1 MAQLEAADS
10 VNLTER
16 RERERTVRR
25 ARNAAHRKKSL
36 RKSRRE
42 GGWHEGRGALRAH
55 ACPAKP
61 DGALMREHPYVIWVY
76 VEPRPLK
83 THTHPV
89 SKRCLLGCGDRV
101 KKRGAQISSAS

>member
-16 RERERTVRR
+16 REREPSDEQETLHTV
-25 ARNAAHRKKSL
+25 KKVSEKVGE
-36 RKSRRE
+36 R
-42 GGWHEGRGALRAH
+42 GGGHEGRGALRAH